1 MRSGVEEYIY
11 IYNGEDGDFFLLI
24 RSLIVYPWLYLLLPL
39 IFCHVPLKIQILGPL
54 DEASLL
60 FLRIDFL
67 TT

>member
-1 MRSGVEEYIY
+1 MRSGVEEYIKKMEKME
-11 IYNGEDGDFFLLI
+11 ILFLLI

-39 IFCHVPLKIQILGPL
+39 IFFPAPLTILILGPF

-60 FLRIDFL
+60 FLRRDFL